1 MSEQDEM
8 TPRPAA
14 TVMLLRD
21 TADGLAVFLLERH
34 SQMDFAPGTTVF
46 PGGGVDDRD
55 RDFDIAWA
63 GPEPAWWAQRL
74 GVDDGLALA
83 LVCAAVRE
91 TFEECGVLLAGPD
104 ESSIVDDATAYSSAR
119 GQLASRELAF
129 SDFLRHENLVLRADL
144 LRPWANW
151 VTPAR
156 GHTRRYDTYF
166 FVAALP
172 EGQHADGRTSEAAS
186 AGWSLPAA
194 AVKDFAAGRTI
205 LLPPTWTQLDAL
217 PKIGSTV
224 EEVLGA
230 EREIISMRT
239 EVIGTEGN
247 WSLEFFD
254 SDRYNKLLGQRRWSS
269 T

>member
-1 MSEQDEM
+1 MTHDPM

-21 TADGLAVFLLERH
+21 TADGVAVFLLQRH
-34 SQMDFAPGTTVF
+34 SRMDFAPGTTVF

-55 RDFDIAWA
+55 RDFDIAWT

-74 GVDDGLALA
+74 AVDEDLALA

-104 ESSIVDDATAYSSAR
+104 EHSVVSDAAVHGPAR
-119 GQLASRELAF
+119 AQLASRELAF
-129 SDFLRHENLVLRADL
+129 SDFLRRENLVLRSDL

-151 VTPAR
+151 LTPAR

-172 EGQHADGRTSEAAS
+172 EGQHADGETSEASA
-186 AGWSLPAA
+186 AGWSLPRA
-194 AVKDFAAGRTI
+194 AVDDFASGRTV
-205 LLPPTWTQLDAL
+205 LLPPTWTQLDTL
-217 PKIGSTV
+217 PKFGDTV
-224 EEVLGA
+224 DDILAVD
-230 EREIISMRT
+230 REIVAMRT
-239 EVIGTEGN
+239 EVIGEEGN

-254 SDRYNKLLGQRRWSS
+254 SDRYTKLLGGRRWESP
-269 T
+269 

>member
-1 MSEQDEM
+1 MSDDAPM

-21 TADGLAVFLLERH
+21 TADGLAIFLLQRH
-34 SQMDFAPGTTVF
+34 SRMEFAPGTTVF

-63 GPEPAWWAQRL
+63 GPDPAWWAQRMA
-74 GVDDGLALA
+74 VDEDLALA

-104 ESSIVDDATAYSSAR
+104 DHSVVGDATAYRDAR
-119 GQLASRELAF
+119 EQLASNELAL
-129 SDFLRHENLVLRADL
+129 SDFLRGEDLVLRSDL

-151 VTPAR
+151 VTPAA
-156 GHTRRYDTYF
+156 GHRRRYDTYF

-172 EGQHADGRTSEAAS
+172 EGQQADGRTTEAVS
-186 AGWSLPAA
+186 AGWSSPAA
-194 AVKDFAAGRTI
+194 AIEEFAAGRSV
-205 LLPPTWTQLDAL
+205 LLPPTWTQLDTL
-217 PKIGSTV
+217 PKFGTSVGDILAV
-224 EEVLGA
+224 D
-230 EREIISMRT
+230 REIVAMRT
-239 EVIGTEGN
+239 EVIGSEGN

-254 SDRYNKLLGQRRWSS
+254 SERYNKLLGGRSFS
-269 T
+269 